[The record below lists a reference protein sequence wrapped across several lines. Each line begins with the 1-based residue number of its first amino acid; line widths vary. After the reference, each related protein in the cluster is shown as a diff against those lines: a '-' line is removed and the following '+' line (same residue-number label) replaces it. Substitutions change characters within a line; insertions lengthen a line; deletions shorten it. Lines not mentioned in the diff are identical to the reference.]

1 MQKSISDEVSV
12 VIPVYNAEPYLEDT
26 LKSVFAQTY
35 PHIEII
41 AVDDGSS
48 DRSVD
53 ILERYP
59 GRVVLVQQ
67 KNSGPA
73 VARNRGVRQ
82 AGGKWIAFL
91 DADDLW
97 APNKIQRQL
106 DACGQFVW
114 SHTDSVFSGGAND
127 GRRDSDFTAKHQGSV
142 LEKLI
147 CTNFVSTSTVM
158 IQTQVFLD
166 VGGFDESLRSI
177 QDWELWIRVAKSN
190 DIGYLDEP
198 LTRYRVHAVSTSRNT
213 RRTLPNHL
221 KVIEKVFAV
230 DGPAER
236 LRHLMPSAKASSYSI
251 CSQIAEEEGDLSFA
265 LRCSLLACKE
275 EPTKLP
281 RWVRAAKTLVKYLL
295 SVLGLRRHLSAGTG

>member
-1 MQKSISDEVSV
+1 MQERASGLVSV

-53 ILERYP
+53 ILKRYS
-59 GRVVLVQQ
+59 GRVALVKQ

-73 VARNRGVRQ
+73 VARNRGVRE
-82 AGGKWIAFL
+82 ARGKWIAFL

-97 APNKIQRQL
+97 APDKIQRQL
-106 DACGQFVW
+106 DTCGRFVW

-127 GRRDSDFTAKHQGSV
+127 GRRDSDFTAKHQGKV

-158 IQTQVFLD
+158 IERKVFLD
-166 VGGFDESLRSI
+166 IGGFDESLRSI

-198 LTRYRVHAVSTSRNT
+198 LTKYRVHAVSVSRNT

-221 KVIEKVFAV
+221 KVIEKVFAL

-265 LRCSLLACKE
+265 LRCSVLACKE

-295 SVLGLRRHLSAGTG
+295 SVLGLRRRLSADAG